1 MESHTVA
8 GVPSRNLRS
17 RELQRLVRT
26 EWEQQRY
33 FPLQLATEL
42 SRQFATHGLQFFKVN
57 KTFTHVSV
65 ARPQFLDLETTPVS
79 ENIKRIIAH
88 INAHPKCSRR
98 QLIETLAPSPPQ
110 PAVIEI
116 KPETE
121 APGSACR
128 LQAAGAEGPPEGG
141 TPNVPAATA
150 EPTPEQNAIIADLH
164 WLVHQ
169 GHVIE
174 FADGRLETA
183 KKPAPRPP
191 KPEKKPAE
199 EKPVAEGEAAL
210 STTEPVSPGGSCR
223 CDRRAEIQA
232 PAETPAPAAES
243 VAERAPATLP
253 PMKRPRRRLSR
264 RRDDCTGAVELYET
278 CSVFHAQIEARLN
291 VAPSYKFLASFN
303 STALLTLPMPFSK
316 LGLAPAVL
324 EGVRAAGYITPTP
337 IQLRAIP
344 LVLAG
349 RDVIG
354 SAQTGTG
361 KTAAFALPILSKLGQ
376 HAPGPRALILEPT
389 RELAAQVET
398 AFHDY
403 ARFTNLKTTVVFGGV
418 GYGRQ
423 NDELRAGTDIV
434 VATPG
439 RLLDHLERGTVRLDK
454 VQFLVLD
461 EADRMLDMGFLPDV
475 RRIVERCPRQR
486 HTSLFSA
493 TIPPQ
498 IETLIQW
505 AMKNPET
512 IEIGARRT
520 PAETVKHVIYPVADS
535 QKSDLLLELLK
546 RVNYNSV
553 LVFCRTKHGADRIA
567 GLLKRNNHAVAVLH
581 SNRTQRERE
590 QALKGFRDGR
600 FEVLVATDI
609 AARGLDIADV
619 SHVINYDVPQH
630 PEDYI
635 HRIGRTGRAEHSG
648 DAFTIM
654 TAEDASHVF
663 AIERFISQKIPRV
676 KLENFDYKYTM
687 LFEEGKARPAQRR
700 FPRQSPRRA
709 RPRRLPLRHGQTEKV
724 TTGTELALR
733 C

>member
-1 MESHTVA
+1 
-8 GVPSRNLRS
+8 
-17 RELQRLVRT
+17 
-26 EWEQQRY
+26 
-33 FPLQLATEL
+33 
-42 SRQFATHGLQFFKVN
+42 
-57 KTFTHVSV
+57 
-65 ARPQFLDLETTPVS
+65 
-79 ENIKRIIAH
+79 
-88 INAHPKCSRR
+88 
-98 QLIETLAPSPPQ
+98 
-110 PAVIEI
+110 
-116 KPETE
+116 
-121 APGSACR
+121 
-128 LQAAGAEGPPEGG
+128 
-141 TPNVPAATA
+141 
-150 EPTPEQNAIIADLH
+150 
-164 WLVHQ
+164 
-169 GHVIE
+169 
-174 FADGRLETA
+174 
-183 KKPAPRPP
+183 
-191 KPEKKPAE
+191 
-199 EKPVAEGEAAL
+199 
-210 STTEPVSPGGSCR
+210 
-223 CDRRAEIQA
+223 
-232 PAETPAPAAES
+232 
-243 VAERAPATLP
+243 
-253 PMKRPRRRLSR
+253 
-264 RRDDCTGAVELYET
+264 
-278 CSVFHAQIEARLN
+278 
-291 VAPSYKFLASFN
+291 
-303 STALLTLPMPFSK
+303 MPFSK
-316 LGLAPAVL
+316 LGLAPTTL
-324 EGVRAAGYITPTP
+324 DGVRAAGYTDPTP

-344 LVLAG
+344 LVIAG

-553 LVFCRTKHGADRIA
+553 LVFCRTKYGADRIA

-619 SHVINYDVPQH
+619 SHVVNYDVPQH

-676 KLENFDYKYTM
+676 KLENFDYRYTA
-687 LFEEGKARPAQRR
+687 LFEEGKPGQKPGGFPGKARGARVHGGYHFGMARR
-700 FPRQSPRRA
+700 RR
-709 RPRRLPLRHGQTEKV
+709 
-724 TTGTELALR
+724 
-733 C
+733 